1 MEDARNKSNKKSYFV
16 PLVVILILIILVLL
30 FLISPLKD
38 LIFPTEAEP
47 TLTLSVVESSG
58 PDPNTGLYLVIVEA
72 QVDGQPEPQLTFN
85 RNDGI
90 GEVEDKNTLILL
102 EEDETFLLKA
112 MASNPLGK
120 TEAELELF
128 TGILIGASSAQT
140 GPSGSLGSG
149 GDNTDLDNEGD
160 DGEDEAAPPPAG
172 GGDSGSSNRPPEIV
186 SISIRA
192 ENITDRLEESFPILY
207 EERSHSFNLLI
218 EDEDDDEIE
227 LEIEASHGVIAHIGE
242 GMWAGSRPTNM
253 RNKVFSWQ
261 SPANPAGNLEP
272 LNVRLTVTA
281 TDPSG
286 ASDQKVIKIALLP
299 EADAG
304 GGDPGELRRV
314 RTATATVTASTD
326 LSGSVTSAGDII
338 SGDVM
343 VGDNLLNRQFKGF
356 LNFYLA
362 TVRDQ
367 IAATVGDR
375 EYTITNV
382 RLVFSNINKVGNPEG
397 LASLVD
403 FKVSPYGSALVASD
417 FAPGGSHVFNRN
429 TATFNTAG
437 GQPLVLSSS
446 TFKTEVINAIS
457 ARSKSMQL
465 KLGLNSAT
473 NNNNADDFF
482 RFHCSTA
489 TLVVEYEY

>member
-253 RNKVFSWQ
+253 RSF
-261 SPANPAGNLEP
+261 
-272 LNVRLTVTA
+272 
-281 TDPSG
+281 
-286 ASDQKVIKIALLP
+286 
-299 EADAG
+299 
-304 GGDPGELRRV
+304 
-314 RTATATVTASTD
+314 
-326 LSGSVTSAGDII
+326 
-338 SGDVM
+338 
-343 VGDNLLNRQFKGF
+343 
-356 LNFYLA
+356 
-362 TVRDQ
+362 
-367 IAATVGDR
+367 
-375 EYTITNV
+375 
-382 RLVFSNINKVGNPEG
+382 
-397 LASLVD
+397 
-403 FKVSPYGSALVASD
+403 
-417 FAPGGSHVFNRN
+417 
-429 TATFNTAG
+429 
-437 GQPLVLSSS
+437 
-446 TFKTEVINAIS
+446 
-457 ARSKSMQL
+457 RS
-465 KLGLNSAT
+465 
-473 NNNNADDFF
+473 
-482 RFHCSTA
+482 
-489 TLVVEYEY
+489 